1 MVGCLLFALLLLLP
15 VVAAADVEAC
25 GDGIDGDDHPESIPA
40 VPADQTERI
49 DNSGKIEGQEDR
61 DTARQEAKSTGLM
74 REE

>member
-49 DNSGKIEGQEDR
+49 DNSGKIEGQKDKKTE
-61 DTARQEAKSTGLM
+61 TLHARKQKAQG
-74 REE
+74 